1 MKRILTLL
9 AGGTLLLAAAVS
21 VSAAGPWSVR
31 LRATYLQTVDKSDAF
46 TALSINFPKDAISV
60 NDKLVPEI
68 DVDYAFTDTLGAELV
83 LTIPQTQDVSLAG
96 VGNLGSFKHLPPTLL
111 FQYKANPGGT
121 VRPYIGAGINFT
133 LIWGGNLKVAGVPL
147 DLDSSS
153 LGLAAQGGVDIR
165 IDDQWSF
172 NVDIKRAA
180 IRSDVRA
187 GGARLT
193 EARLDP
199 WLYAIG
205 LRYDF

>member
-9 AGGTLLLAAAVS
+9 AGSTLLLAAALS
-21 VSAAGPWSVR
+21 VSAASPWSVR

-60 NDKLVPEI
+60 NDKLIPEI

-147 DLDSSS
+147 DLDSTSI
-153 LGLAAQGGVDIR
+153 GLAAQGGVDIK

-199 WLYAIG
+199 WLYAVG
-205 LRYDF
+205 FRYDF

>member
-9 AGGTLLLAAAVS
+9 AGSTLLLAAALS
-21 VSAAGPWSVR
+21 VSAASPWSVR

-46 TALSINFPKDAISV
+46 TALSINFPKDAVSV
-60 NDKLVPEI
+60 NDKLIPEI
-68 DVDYAFTDTLGAELV
+68 DIDYAFTDTLGAELV

-147 DLDSSS
+147 DLDSTSI
-153 LGLAAQGGVDIR
+153 GLAAQGGVDIK

-199 WLYAIG
+199 WLYAVG
-205 LRYDF
+205 FRYDF

>member
-9 AGGTLLLAAAVS
+9 AGSTLLLAAALS
-21 VSAAGPWSVR
+21 VSAASPWSVR

-60 NDKLVPEI
+60 NDKLIPEI

-111 FQYKANPGGT
+111 FQYKANAGGT
-121 VRPYIGAGINFT
+121 VRPYIGAGLNFT

-147 DLDSSS
+147 DLDSTSI
-153 LGLAAQGGVDIR
+153 GLAAQGGVDIK

-199 WLYAIG
+199 WLYAVG
-205 LRYDF
+205 FRYDF